1 MTTVENTACT
11 ANGTAGFSTG
21 QNTSTAPAASEREH
35 PTVARVKDIGS
46 SIENDIVADRRYFHE
61 HPELSGKEERT
72 SEILRAKLDKLGIP
86 YRRVG
91 NAGLIA
97 TIKGA
102 APDAYNEDGTPR
114 RRIALRS
121 DMDALPVTELTELP
135 YASKN
140 PGVMHACGHDCH
152 MAMLLGAARILSEMR
167 EELHGEVRLLFQ
179 PAEEISSGSREL
191 IAAGALDG
199 VDTIYGT
206 HIWSEVDAGT
216 ISCAAGQ
223 RMASTDWFRI
233 DIEGVSAHGSMPHK
247 GVDAVVVASE
257 IVVALQV
264 LVSRDI
270 SPFEPLVVTVGE
282 IHGGT
287 ARNIMAGSAY
297 LTGTVR
303 TWSNKTRDAMPER
316 LERLCERSARAFGA
330 KATLTYENGNGGL
343 SNDPDCAARAEQAVV
358 KLFGK
363 EAVADYEGTLAGE
376 DFSEYLRFVP
386 GVFVFLGCRNPEIGA
401 VHPQHSCYYTVDE
414 GVLANGAMLAAQ
426 YALDYLAE

>member
-1 MTTVENTACT
+1 MTTGNQHHRSSNMTDPIA
-11 ANGTAGFSTG
+11 
-21 QNTSTAPAASEREH
+21 ER
-35 PTVARVKDIGS
+35 VRRIGS
-46 SIENDIVADRRYFHE
+46 AIEGGIIDDRRYFHE
-61 HPELSGKEERT
+61 NPELSGQEVHT
-72 SEILRAKLDKLGIP
+72 SETVCAKLGALGIP

-91 NAGLIA
+91 NAGIIA
-97 TIKGA
+97 TIAGTA
-102 APDAYNEDGTPR
+102 ADAYDADGTPR
-114 RRIALRS
+114 QRIALRS

-152 MAMLLGAARILSEMR
+152 MAMLLGAARILNEMR
-167 EELHGEVRLLFQ
+167 SELHGEVRLLFQ

-191 IAAGALDG
+191 IAAGALEG

-216 ISCAAGQ
+216 ISCSAGQ

-282 IHGGT
+282 IRGGT

-303 TWSNKTRDAMPER
+303 TWSDKTREAMPGR
-316 LERLCERSARAFGA
+316 LERLIERSARAFGA
-330 KATLTYENGNGGL
+330 KATLSYENGNGGL
-343 SNDPDCAARAEQAVV
+343 SNDRTCAKRAEQAVV
-358 KLFGK
+358 KLFGE

-376 DFSEYLRFVP
+376 DFSGYLRFVP

-414 GVLANGAMLAAQ
+414 NVLANGAMLAAQ
-426 YALDYLAE
+426 YAIDYLAEE